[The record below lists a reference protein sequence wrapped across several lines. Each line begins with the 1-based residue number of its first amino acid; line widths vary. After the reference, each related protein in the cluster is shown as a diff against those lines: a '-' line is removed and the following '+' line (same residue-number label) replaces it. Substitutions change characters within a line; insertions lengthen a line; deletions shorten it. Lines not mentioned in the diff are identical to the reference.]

1 MNSKEKEEESKAH
14 RFAIAPMLDWTDRH
28 CRYFHRLL
36 TRKALLYTEMV
47 TSGAILHGDR
57 ARHLGFDPTEH
68 PIALQLGGSD
78 PAELARCARIGQD
91 WGYDQI
97 NLNLGCPSDR
107 VQSGR
112 FGACLMLEPG
122 MVADC
127 IKAMRDAC
135 DREVTVKHRIGV
147 DQRDSYAELVD
158 FIGQLAEAG
167 CQTFIIHARK
177 AWLKGLSPKEN
188 REVPPL
194 RYDWVYRLKQ
204 DFPDLNLI
212 INGGIQDLNACLE
225 HLQRCEGVMLGR
237 AAYQNPWL
245 LARVDS
251 RLFGSTDPVQRPE
264 QALQALLPYLQG
276 HIERG
281 GRFNNVARHVLG
293 LFNGQPG
300 ARRWRRLLSEQGCKA
315 DAGADLLLKAL
326 TEVRPEGRDGLAGG
340 DEWA

>member
-1 MNSKEKEEESKAH
+1 MPVEPSAKSPAYA
-14 RFAIAPMLDWTDRH
+14 RFAVAPMLDWTDRH

-47 TSGAILHGDR
+47 TTGAILHGDQ
-57 ARHLGFDPTEH
+57 ARHLDFDPAEH

-78 PAELARCARIGQD
+78 PAALARCARIGQD

-122 MVADC
+122 VVVDC
-127 IKAMRDAC
+127 FKAMADAV
-135 DREVTVKHRIGV
+135 DVAVTIKHRIGV
-147 DQRDSYAELVD
+147 DQRDSYAELRD
-158 FIGQLAEAG
+158 FVGQLAQAG
-167 CQTFIIHARK
+167 CQGFIVHARK

-188 REVPPL
+188 REIPPL
-194 RYDWVYRLKQ
+194 HYDWVYRLKQ
-204 DFPDLNLI
+204 DFPQLTLS
-212 INGGIQDLNACLE
+212 INGGIADLAACEE
-225 HLQRCEGVMLGR
+225 HLQQLDGVMLGR

-251 RLFGSTDPVQRPE
+251 QLFGATDPLQRPE
-264 QALQALLPYLQG
+264 QVIEALLPYVQR
-276 HIERG
+276 HIDQG
-281 GRFNNVARHVLG
+281 GRFNNVVRHVLG

-300 ARRWRRLLSEQGCKA
+300 ARRWRRLLSEQGNRPGT
-315 DAGADLLLKAL
+315 GAALLLQSL
-326 TEVRPEGRDGLAGG
+326 EVLGRS
-340 DEWA
+340 